1 MPPSLQ
7 LLSPELIDR
16 ILVEAFALI
25 SERGVKIQ
33 ARCAAD
39 LLESGGARVENG
51 IARIPESLARL
62 ALKTVPREFFLHD
75 RGGNPVVKYGGNSV
89 QFDPGSSCV
98 HVLDPETLEHRMTQ
112 SADLVRLVQ
121 VAEMLPQYAAQ
132 STAVVCNEVSKEIG
146 DLYRL
151 FLVLWYSAKPIVT
164 GAFSPH
170 TAPIM
175 IDLLAAD
182 SGGHEALRQKPRAIF
197 DVCPSPPLNWSDFAA
212 QNLVDLARAWVPA
225 EIVSVP
231 LAGAAAPV
239 TLAGAIVQHAAECL
253 SGITIHQ
260 LTQPGAPVVWGG
272 APAIFDMR
280 SGITAMGA
288 AETAML
294 NVACAQVA
302 KSFGLPT
309 HGYLIGSDAKRID
322 AQAGLESGVAALMG
336 ALGGINMISGAGM
349 LDSLACHSAEK
360 LVIDAEA
367 IAMAQRVVQGVEP
380 RTESLALE
388 MFAKAGAAGDFLKLP
403 ETRKLFRSEQH
414 LPSKVID
421 RGSLNS
427 WEQNG
432 KKDAFARARERVREL
447 LSSYKRQELAA
458 SVEQDL
464 RMIVEEQAKKA
475 GMDHLPGI

>member
-7 LLSPELIDR
+7 LLNPELIDR

-51 IARIPESLARL
+51 IARIPESLARH
-62 ALKTVPREFFLHD
+62 ALKSVPREFFLHD
-75 RGGNPVVKYGGNSV
+75 RDGKPVVKYGGNAV

-98 HVLDPETLEHRMTQ
+98 HVLDPETLEHRMSQ

-151 FLVLWYSAKPIVT
+151 FLVLWYSGKPIVT
-164 GAFSPH
+164 GAFAPH

-212 QNLVDLARAWVPA
+212 QNLFDLARAWVPA

-260 LTQPGAPVVWGG
+260 LAQPGAPVVWGG

-302 KSFGLPT
+302 KSLGLPT

-380 RTESLALE
+380 RSESLALE

-432 KKDAFARARERVREL
+432 KKDAFARARERVHDL
-447 LSSYKRQELAA
+447 LSSYKRPELPA

-464 RMIVEEQAKKA
+464 RAIVEQQAKKA